1 MTVSSVSLWATIYQF
16 ASTRNL
22 FVYFR
27 RRYSHQILDKLNRV
41 LKLKDKTIRLA
52 GNVTFLKDCLKAY
65 VAPSGIR
72 HRVRKANPKR
82 PWSIERAFL
91 RDDIN
96 KELDCLEQTND
107 DYYRNLTNVLTEL
120 STFDQFRFCKLLNE
134 TATRLRKEVSAS
146 KSKYLQSL
154 CRSQL
159 GQGELDHD
167 SIVNLTDVVLTEME
181 KDVLCRGLNFG
192 IPPNAKNLRESVE
205 SEFEL
210 CWEQLVDLEPVS
222 QQKKQDCKTAMTD
235 ICRQYVN
242 QKPDTSGYPLNK
254 QHLKTEI

>member
-41 LKLKDKTIRLA
+41 LKLKGKTIRLA

-134 TATRLRKEVSAS
+134 TVTRL
-146 KSKYLQSL
+146 
-154 CRSQL
+154 
-159 GQGELDHD
+159 
-167 SIVNLTDVVLTEME
+167 N
-181 KDVLCRGLNFG
+181 
-192 IPPNAKNLRESVE
+192 
-205 SEFEL
+205 
-210 CWEQLVDLEPVS
+210 
-222 QQKKQDCKTAMTD
+222 
-235 ICRQYVN
+235 
-242 QKPDTSGYPLNK
+242 
-254 QHLKTEI
+254 